1 MIFIDFSKES
11 SQRQSWVAEVV
22 ESICVLLEKEEEIL
36 FDRIDEFNFEKV
48 TKECIVVL
56 SALSDVSVELE
67 ELIRNKKIT
76 VIKELRLDQGVNDK
90 TSLIYV
96 EYDNSAQLKVVLAG
110 ILAKGFTS
118 SSTLS

>member
-1 MIFIDFSKES
+1 MILIDFSKES

-56 SALSDVSVELE
+56 SAQSDVSVELE

-76 VIKELRLDQGVNDK
+76 VIKELRLDQGVDDK

-110 ILAKGFTS
+110 ILAEGFTS